1 MGLFTKKNKVERPAI
16 ADSIK
21 ILPEYYFKLD
31 GVEYHLGMKFSCL
44 KEFAFTT
51 EWQELEKI
59 KPKETYR
66 TLLKHK
72 KTGQYVIFY
81 LVNRSDKKCKIF
93 DSTIYGIEFKPNETA
108 NESVQYEFFYKPG
121 PKKFLHYHDKMIL
134 VNILGQPLQMVEGKW
149 TVEKQEYLKDVEY
162 TEQVELEFDYDYTL
176 LEYKIRTT
184 IDKVMDVD
192 VYEHPYFVWHKGDAV
207 ITASYDPA
215 SLVGIEKLSMMLMR

>member
-1 MGLFTKKNKVERPAI
+1 MGLFNKKKKASAPVF
-16 ADSIK
+16 ADSIE
-21 ILPEYYFKLD
+21 ILPEYYFKID

-108 NESVQYEFFYKPG
+108 NESAQYEFFYKPG
-121 PKKFLHYHDKMIL
+121 PKKLLWYDDVTIL
-134 VNILGQPLQMVEGKW
+134 KNILGEPLQKINGKW
-149 TVEKQEYLKDVEY
+149 AVEKREYLEDVEY
-162 TEQVELEFDYDYTL
+162 MEYVELEFDYDYIL

-184 IDKVMDVD
+184 VDKVMDVD
-192 VYEHPYFVWHKGDAV
+192 VYEHPYYVWHKGDAV
-207 ITASYDPA
+207 ITASYDPMQRFY
-215 SLVGIEKLSMMLMR
+215 IQKLSMMLIK